1 MCEEVIIYGLGVS
14 GLGAKKLLDYIDVK
28 NYVFDDKIASSSNE
42 IFEINLSNIKYVVK
56 SPGISWENKY
66 IKYFLENKVK
76 VISEI
81 ELAMEYI
88 PKCIKFIA
96 FTGTNGKTTTTTKT
110 YELLK
115 KSGKKVMLAGN
126 VGISFCDIVKNI
138 LEEKIE
144 LEYIVLELSSYQLEN
159 SKNLP
164 IYIAGIINLTPDHLA
179 RYKDVNEYYE
189 TKFNIFDGQL
199 NSDFMIINEQD
210 MEFKKIYSQRKY
222 NQNKLYVSKN
232 TSFFENKID
241 VSDEFINYSETLK
254 LDKNRLS
261 LKGEHN
267 LENILFILSV
277 AKILN
282 IEEKIIEDFVY
293 STKSIEHRMEDFY
306 KIGNIEFINDSKGT
320 NTDSTIKAI
329 LSYKEDIYLILGGED
344 KKIDNT
350 KLVEIV
356 KERVK
361 KVYLIGSNHLIFKDL
376 FDKFNYTNYE
386 YLENIYNVSKKIK
399 MEIEDGII
407 DKNKKGYIL
416 FSPATSSFDQFLNF
430 EDRGNKFK
438 EAIRSVY
445 E

>member
-1 MCEEVIIYGLGVS
+1 MSKEVIVYGLGLS
-14 GLGAKKLLDYIDVK
+14 GLGAKKLLDYMGVK
-28 NYVFDDKIASSSNE
+28 NYTFDDKIASSSNDL
-42 IFEINLSNIKYVVK
+42 FEIDLKNIKYVIK

-66 IKYFLENKVK
+66 IRYFLENEVK

-88 PKCIKFIA
+88 PKNVKFIA

-115 KSGKKVMLAGN
+115 TAGKKVMLAGN

-138 LEEKIE
+138 IE
-144 LEYIVLELSSYQLEN
+144 NKLQVEYIVLELSSYQLEN

-164 IYIAGIINLTPDHLA
+164 IYISGIINLTPDHLA

-189 TKFNIFDGQL
+189 TKFNIFEGQL
-199 NSDFMIINEQD
+199 SSDFMIINEQD
-210 MEFKKIYSQRKY
+210 VEFSKIYRNRKY
-222 NQNKLYVSKN
+222 TQNKLYVSKN
-232 TSFFENKID
+232 KSFNENKID
-241 VSDEFINYSETLK
+241 VENDYINYSKTLK
-254 LDKNRLS
+254 LDKNKLS
-261 LKGEHN
+261 LKGDHN
-267 LENILFILSV
+267 LENVLFILAV

-282 IEEKIIEDFVY
+282 IDEKIIEDFVY

-306 KIGNIEFINDSKGT
+306 KVGKIEFINDSKGT

-350 KLVEIV
+350 KLVELV
-356 KERVK
+356 KEKVK
-361 KVYLIGSNHLIFKDL
+361 KVYLIGSNHLILEDL
-376 FDKFNYTNYE
+376 FKKLNYTNYE

-399 MEIEDGII
+399 FEIEAGLI
-407 DKNKKGYIL
+407 DKNKKAYVL